1 MRARRAPAL
10 LALEDGTV
18 FRGAAFGAPVTVTG
32 EVCFNTG
39 MTGYQEILTDPSY
52 HAQIV
57 TMTAPQIGNT
67 GVNAF
72 DDQSRHPW
80 VSAFVVRELSES
92 FSSWRATG
100 SLDGYLAG
108 HGIPGI
114 SEVDTRRLTRH
125 IRTAGAMQG
134 AVSSEITDADELV
147 DMARAAP
154 GLVGRDLAREVTI
167 EQPYH
172 WNVELLAARAEHGY
186 AAGREREHSTN
197 ALLAERTGEAHRI
210 AAYDYGLKQNILD
223 LLVASGSDVT
233 VLPATTPARDV
244 LDAGYD
250 GVFLSNGP
258 GDPEPVEY
266 AVEAVAELLGKIP
279 VFGICLGHQIL
290 GLALGAR
297 TFKLPFGHRG
307 GNHPVKRTDHPRV
320 EITCQNHGF
329 AVDPDSVE
337 HTTARLTHI
346 NLNDSTV
353 EGLAVDGAAFSVQY
367 HPESGP
373 GPHDSRYL
381 FEQFH
386 NLIDRFEPST
396 SARGRERDGTRR

>member
-1 MRARRAPAL
+1 MTARRAPAL

-18 FRGAAFGAPVTVTG
+18 FRGTAFGAPVTVAG

-52 HAQIV
+52 HGQIV
-57 TMTAPQIGNT
+57 TMTAPQVGNT
-67 GVNAF
+67 GVNEF

-80 VSAFVVRELSES
+80 VSAFVVREISEA

-134 AVSSEITDADELV
+134 AVSSEVTNADELV
-147 DMARAAP
+147 DIARAAP
-154 GLVGRDLAREVTI
+154 GLVGRDLAREVTV
-167 EQPYH
+167 EQPYD
-172 WNVELLAARAEHGY
+172 WNVDLLAARAEHGY
-186 AAGREREHSTN
+186 AAGREREHSTST
-197 ALLAERTGEAHRI
+197 LLAERTGKAHRI

-223 LLVASGSDVT
+223 LLVASGSVVT

-244 LDAGYD
+244 LGAGFD

-258 GDPEPVEY
+258 GDPEPVDY

-337 HTTARLTHI
+337 DTTARLTHI

-386 NLIDRFEPST
+386 NLIDRFEPRET
-396 SARGRERDGTRR
+396 AAAPARGRE